1 MFLFTFFGLFLTFTH
16 DTAVILSVMRNTKSK
31 VKFWMLKN
39 FLSSK
44 FTELLPKMAKK
55 EGFEYELVSYQWPKW
70 LRAQTEKQRIIW
82 GYKILF
88 LDVLF
93 PLDVKKV
100 IYIDADQ
107 VVKADIK
114 ELWDMDL
121 KGAPLAMVPMGDS
134 RKETEGFRFW
144 KQGFWKSHLAGKP
157 YHISALFV
165 ADLQM
170 FRAVAAG
177 DQLRI
182 VYDQLTKDKNSLANL
197 DQDLP
202 NYTQHQI
209 PIFSLPKDWLYC
221 ASWCSDA
228 DLATAKTVDL
238 CNNPLT
244 KTPKLEMAKKI
255 VPEWVDLDAEV
266 GKLEEELD

>member
-1 MFLFTFFGLFLTFTH
+1 M
-16 DTAVILSVMRNTKSK
+16 LSVTKRASTH
-31 VKFWMLKN
+31 VKFWLFEN
-39 FLSSK
+39 FLSPGFKASAIAMAEEVGC
-44 FTELLPKMAKK
+44 EL
-55 EGFEYELVSYQWPKW
+55 GFVTYKWPEW
-70 LRAQTEKQRIIW
+70 LRGQSEKQRIIW

-114 ELWDMDL
+114 ELWDMPLD
-121 KGAPLAMVPMGDS
+121 GAPLAMVPMGES

-182 VYDQLTKDKNSLANL
+182 VYEQLSRDKNSLANL

-202 NYTQHQI
+202 NYAQHQI
-209 PIFSLPKDWLYC
+209 PIFSLPQDWLFCETWC
-221 ASWCSDA
+221 ADSA
-228 DLATAKTVDL
+228 KPAAKTIDL
-238 CNNPLT
+238 CNNP
-244 KTPKLEMAKKI
+244 
-255 VPEWVDLDAEV
+255 
-266 GKLEEELD
+266 